1 MKRPSAVRSFCRSSS
16 KYSASCAEPA
26 AYVLGCR
33 RKALQRSSPLCMAA
47 ARDLLH
53 SAANQTRIFD
63 AQTVIARMLCICI
76 TLRAMTCSVCGKCST
91 LPCTRNGT
99 PFSCV
104 HISAASGAAERELA
118 LRGRISRA
126 SKAGKR
132 RRNSSDSKAGQ
143 KIPPVFAAASR

>member
-1 MKRPSAVRSFCRSSS
+1 MKRPNAVRSFCRSSS
-16 KYSASCAEPA
+16 KYSASCAEHA

-33 RKALQRSSPLCMAA
+33 CKALQRSSPLCMAA

-91 LPCTRNGT
+91 LPCT
-99 PFSCV
+99 P
-104 HISAASGAAERELA
+104 
-118 LRGRISRA
+118 
-126 SKAGKR
+126 KR
-132 RRNSSDSKAGQ
+132 RTIFLRAGVRTTKVGGDASYSDEDKCKNILAARRDRGSFPAKQQKAT
-143 KIPPVFAAASR
+143 ARAN